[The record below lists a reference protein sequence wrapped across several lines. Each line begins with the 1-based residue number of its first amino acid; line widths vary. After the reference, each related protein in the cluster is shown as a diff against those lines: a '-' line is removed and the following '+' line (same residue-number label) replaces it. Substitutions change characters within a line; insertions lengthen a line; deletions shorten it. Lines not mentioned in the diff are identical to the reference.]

1 MGFFENAVGG
11 RTCGGP
17 PSTRRAQL
25 ACRCASSGSPE
36 LGQATKL
43 ETVAG
48 PLAAHGAPAELVL
61 RKDSILRK
69 GGSPVRGVMR
79 PPPTVDMCPDL
90 DTLAELGAADETVRI
105 AVLGM
110 QGVGK
115 SAITVRYLTHRF
127 IGEYKSNTDMMYHQV
142 IKLDGSTIKVD
153 IIDVSTSVQS
163 GALVHNNIRS
173 WAEGFLLVYAVTEPD
188 SFEHARHLLEELRRT
203 GAGLRTAP
211 VRDGSKS
218 PAGRRKRAATPQRPA
233 SGDTGEPT
241 APTILVGNKTDLIH
255 LTKVDSTLALETA
268 LRLGCQREEVS
279 ASDSSEEIS
288 ALFHTVIR
296 QCLAL
301 KRRRSGMDALRS
313 AFSSLPRAGR
323 GQLPTHGETQLVDIV
338 SPVELRP
345 ATAATAAAA
354 RDSEGSHQRRRERLL
369 RRHLFTTSPLK
380 TSVPDLSKASLSEK
394 LDTLKK
400 TVKKVSV

>member
-1 MGFFENAVGG
+1 
-11 RTCGGP
+11 
-17 PSTRRAQL
+17 
-25 ACRCASSGSPE
+25 
-36 LGQATKL
+36 
-43 ETVAG
+43 
-48 PLAAHGAPAELVL
+48 
-61 RKDSILRK
+61 
-69 GGSPVRGVMR
+69 MR

-323 GQLPTHGETQLVDIV
+323 GQGSGLHTPQPGAPARKFSVFDVGRKLGNFISGGSRPPT
-338 SPVELRP
+338 P
-345 ATAATAAAA
+345 APNK
-354 RDSEGSHQRRRERLL
+354 
-369 RRHLFTTSPLK
+369 FTTSPLK